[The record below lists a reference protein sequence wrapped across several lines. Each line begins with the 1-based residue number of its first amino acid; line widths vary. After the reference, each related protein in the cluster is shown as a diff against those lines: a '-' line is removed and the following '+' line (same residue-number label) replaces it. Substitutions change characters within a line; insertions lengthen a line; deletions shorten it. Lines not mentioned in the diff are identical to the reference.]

1 MLLLLFNSLASLVQG
16 NGDAFVSLAGA
27 GDAQSGARGAGDALV
42 SLSGAGEARHGVAG
56 TAASALEA
64 TGSGEARVGA
74 AGAGNGEIAATG
86 SGASVVGAAA
96 QGASTL
102 GVTAEGSASFT
113 PLAISGTGESSV
125 QITGQGTAE
134 HTREPVVGSGASL
147 VPMPTG
153 TGQSTH
159 AIGGIGA
166 ATFGVLV
173 LGRAITIER
182 DRERAGRRSS
192 GLAGPADRRVP
203 AVAARRPNL
212 QPADER
218 RALPVARRR

>member
-1 MLLLLFNSLASLVQG
+1 MLPLLFNSLASLVQG
-16 NGDAFVSLAGA
+16 NGDAFVSLTGA
-27 GDAQSGARGAGDALV
+27 GDAQSGARGEGDAPV
-42 SLSGAGEARHGVAG
+42 SLSGAGEAQHGV
-56 TAASALEA
+56 
-64 TGSGEARVGA
+64 

-86 SGASVVGAAA
+86 SGASAVGAAA
-96 QGASTL
+96 QGSSTL

-134 HTREPVVGSGASL
+134 HIREPVVGSGASS

-153 TGQSTH
+153 AGQSTH

-173 LGRAITIER
+173 LGRAVTIER